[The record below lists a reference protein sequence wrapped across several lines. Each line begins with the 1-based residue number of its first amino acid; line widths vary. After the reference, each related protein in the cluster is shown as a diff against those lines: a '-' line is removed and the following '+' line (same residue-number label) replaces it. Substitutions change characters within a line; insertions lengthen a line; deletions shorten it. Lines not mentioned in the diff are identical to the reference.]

1 MIIALSS
8 LPSLSFSANRYNGIH
23 YFLVVMSLIGFIFFD
38 LLYIAIV
45 INYIT
50 QCELLRFFIRNVREK
65 VVTKEYLLGY
75 AVKVSE
81 CMCFSISYIS
91 PPPFS

>member
-1 MIIALSS
+1 
-8 LPSLSFSANRYNGIH
+8 
-23 YFLVVMSLIGFIFFD
+23 MSLIGFIFFD

-81 CMCFSISYIS
+81 CMCF
-91 PPPFS
+91 